1 MDNMHNGELYGRV
14 LRVNF
19 AKPQRGGT
27 GGALWSSDPD
37 AYMVEADA
45 VAAEKDTTMVG

>member
-1 MDNMHNGELYGRV
+1 MHNGELYGRV

-37 AYMVEADA
+37 AYMETVEADA
-45 VAAEKDTTMVG
+45 AAAEKDAMVG